1 MRLLFLLLYLC
12 LSLINISAGNIKD
25 IFKIPN
31 KIYHI
36 KEVYDLKGDSLFL
49 PEGVKL
55 SFEGGYIKNGVIFSP
70 EHSSVTVRGK
80 AKSANSKYYG
90 TFINA
95 KGKQLT
101 YRLDVIRRPFKFYQ
115 PFMLWSRVDDT
126 VDAYRQNGCQGAFI
140 TFHLQ
145 NIYDGQTTDSVSL
158 IKEDQLLFKDNDRDI
173 VEKLIKP
180 IIKNRI
186 NIVGLMFHCEKGWKD
201 GAYGDKLSEN
211 YQKYI
216 LNKVS
221 LLKKYFPQMKII
233 YISNEQPWF
242 RGVFSG
248 AKKQAYKSAWT
259 KCLYGLTE
267 KIHKEGLKTGF
278 KYGGCEDA
286 IASLNA
292 MDKSLLKVVDYHSL
306 NFYPYSGTKDKTD
319 LYNKVSIRKYASQ
332 IDEIMDVIKKFHKNP
347 TITITETGILPYR
360 ESLPQPWQYKER
372 KTLDT
377 EVVSIN
383 FKTLRKI
390 LVQTHYKV
398 EFINTWFLSARTKV
412 NNETVFSRVYN
423 SMLK

>member
-1 MRLLFLLLYLC
+1 
-12 LSLINISAGNIKD
+12 
-25 IFKIPN
+25 
-31 KIYHI
+31 
-36 KEVYDLKGDSLFL
+36 
-49 PEGVKL
+49 
-55 SFEGGYIKNGVIFSP
+55 
-70 EHSSVTVRGK
+70 
-80 AKSANSKYYG
+80 
-90 TFINA
+90 
-95 KGKQLT
+95 
-101 YRLDVIRRPFKFYQ
+101 
-115 PFMLWSRVDDT
+115 
-126 VDAYRQNGCQGAFI
+126 
-140 TFHLQ
+140 
-145 NIYDGQTTDSVSL
+145 
-158 IKEDQLLFKDNDRDI
+158 
-173 VEKLIKP
+173 
-180 IIKNRI
+180 
-186 NIVGLMFHCEKGWKD
+186 
-201 GAYGDKLSEN
+201 
-211 YQKYI
+211 
-216 LNKVS
+216 
-221 LLKKYFPQMKII
+221 MKII